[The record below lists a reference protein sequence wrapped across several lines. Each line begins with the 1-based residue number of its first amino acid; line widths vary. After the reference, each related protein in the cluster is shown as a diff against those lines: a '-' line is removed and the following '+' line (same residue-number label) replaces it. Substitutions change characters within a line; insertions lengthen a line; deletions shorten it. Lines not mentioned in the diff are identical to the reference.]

1 MLQALQ
7 TEFSYLPSDA
17 LERVY
22 ETTDIDR
29 AQAISVATFY
39 AQFRMIPYGKH
50 TIRVCCGT
58 ACHVKGANTV
68 YDAFRRELNMS
79 EDTITT
85 DDQRYSIEK
94 IACLGCCAL
103 APVVQIDNKIFG
115 HVQPGRV
122 NEVLAEFER
131 TTADSN
137 GADKA
142 EGKKAVQGEVRIGME
157 NCCQASGTARCAR
170 LLNRLAVNWAS
181 TCC

>member
-1 MLQALQ
+1 
-7 TEFSYLPSDA
+7 
-17 LERVY
+17 
-22 ETTDIDR
+22 
-29 AQAISVATFY
+29 
-39 AQFRMIPYGKH
+39 MIPYGKH

-115 HVQPGRV
+115 CYI
-122 NEVLAEFER
+122 
-131 TTADSN
+131 TD
-137 GADKA
+137 
-142 EGKKAVQGEVRIGME
+142 
-157 NCCQASGTARCAR
+157 CC
-170 LLNRLAVNWAS
+170 LIYH
-181 TCC
+181 